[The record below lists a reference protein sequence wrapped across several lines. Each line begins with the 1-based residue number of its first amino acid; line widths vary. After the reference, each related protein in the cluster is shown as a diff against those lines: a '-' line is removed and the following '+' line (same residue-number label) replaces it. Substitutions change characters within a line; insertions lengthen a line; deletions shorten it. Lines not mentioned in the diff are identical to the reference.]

1 MTTRTLPLLLLL
13 LPPAW
18 AQAPVR
24 QPRFPLQTVQPPAF
38 AHASAVRVGDNL
50 VFFAGD
56 AYLSFSLTEGRPA
69 GQGSLR
75 SWPGWPQT
83 WTGVTTAFRFGPDT
97 IIFVGNSGA
106 DFASYSVSRQS
117 FASAPQPLQAW
128 PGFPWPT
135 ISRAVNWDDS
145 TIVFFH
151 QNLFVRYTLDGNGGG
166 RFDSPGAMQNW
177 PGWPT
182 QWTAVEGVFN
192 PGDQFVYFTRNGQ
205 AVAFDFQSAA
215 FTPPF
220 SFVQAAPAPAPA
232 PAATQPA
239 PTTPQPLKKKYLL
252 RTSNGFLVTAE
263 GGGGRGAPDAMATN
277 RRVTGPWEAFALIPL
292 GNDTYAFRTE
302 SGHYLSAEAGG
313 LSSSATVVGPAETF
327 TFERLGGGAQL
338 ALRTALGTYVSARNG
353 GGATGPNAVTA
364 DAPQIGP
371 AETFTLAPT
380 AIEVENHLVLQA
392 RAARDAQNRARDTVV
407 QQRIQT
413 RAEQL
418 RQYGEAE
425 AVRREEAAAQAAALA
440 QAQAEA
446 AAAAQAQAEQEAA
459 ARAQAEAQ
467 AAAQAQAQAQAEQE
481 ARFQAEQQEAARAQR
496 LAAARERAR
505 LAAERRKEEERRK
518 AEESTAASANSGY
531 GHCPPNARCGPP
543 PTFNLTLRSSAGFVT
558 RFTVDGETKSVTAGI
573 DQTIELGLGHSPG
586 IRLECVACGA
596 WFKDKVFAEFQLE
609 RNKSCIQVT
618 GDIIK
623 GPSWRY
629 CN

>member
-1 MTTRTLPLLLLL
+1 MPTRTLSLLLAL
-13 LPPAW
+13 LPLTW

-24 QPRFPLQTVQPPAF
+24 QPGFPFQAVQPATF

-56 AYLSFSLTEGRPA
+56 AYLTLSLAEGKAA

-83 WTGVTTAFRFGPDT
+83 WTGVSTAFRFGPDT

-117 FASAPQPLQAW
+117 FASSPQPLQAW
-128 PGFPWPT
+128 PGFPWSA

-151 QNLFVRYTLDGNGGG
+151 QNQFVRYTLDGAGGG
-166 RFDSPGAMQNW
+166 RFDTPGAMQNW
-177 PGWPT
+177 PGWPA
-182 QWTAVEGVFN
+182 QWTSFEGVIN

-205 AVAFDFQSAA
+205 AVAFDFQSAT

-220 SFVQAAPAPAPA
+220 TFAQAAPAPAPA
-232 PAATQPA
+232 V
-239 PTTPQPLKKKYLL
+239 TTPQPLKRKYLL

-292 GNDTYAFRTE
+292 GTDTYAFRTE

-313 LSSSATVVGPAETF
+313 LSSSATAVGPAETF

-364 DAPQIGP
+364 GAPQIGP

-380 AIEVENHLVLQA
+380 SIEVENHLVLQA
-392 RAARDAQNRARDTVV
+392 RAARDAQSRARDSVV

-413 RAEQL
+413 RAEQI

-425 AVRREEAAAQAAALA
+425 AIRREEAAAQAAALA

-446 AAAAQAQAEQEAA
+446 AAAAQAQAEADAA
-459 ARAQAEAQ
+459 ARAAAEAQ
-467 AAAQAQAQAQAEQE
+467 AAALAQAQAQAEQE
-481 ARFQAEQQEAARAQR
+481 ARFQTEQQEAARAQR

-505 LAAERRKEEERRK
+505 LAAERRNEADRK
-518 AEESTAASANSGY
+518 RAEESVAAAAVPGRFV
-531 GHCPPNARCGPP
+531 CPPNARCGPP

-558 RFTVDGETKSVTAGI
+558 RFTVDNETKSVTAGI
-573 DQTIELGLGHSPG
+573 DQTAEVEVGHTPS

-596 WFKDKVFAEFQLE
+596 WFKDKVFASFQLE